1 MLTRQVHGSGG
12 EQYKL
17 GSDPAAATYA
27 KLECIV
33 GDRGGPPRRHEFG
46 SCLVDVMRRFGKN
59 FEHEGDGIG
68 EMERTSGRT
77 VFGKGEPRSARRET

>member
-12 EQYKL
+12 EQYQL

-33 GDRGGPPRRHEFG
+33 GDRGGPPRRRAFG
-46 SCLVDVMRRFGKN
+46 RCLLDVMLTFRKN
-59 FEHEGDGIG
+59 FQ
-68 EMERTSGRT
+68 T
-77 VFGKGEPRSARRET
+77 